1 MECLKILELTSIHYI
16 NFLQKRD
23 MQRVAEVW
31 FECLQDLDF
40 SLSMQVLKNHITTNN
55 FPPTVAHFTI
65 GVEQLKG
72 DTLNDKQALILVSN
86 FMRNGIYKVNDSLVD
101 LKNEN
106 ELVYHTVKLMGA
118 SNMFKMR
125 VDDMEKS
132 FTALYRHVVNDAK
145 NGIKKVTFSEP
156 ERLEQKEEVFTIEQ
170 KSRNLKRLG
179 EIMRGICG

>member
-1 MECLKILELTSIHYI
+1 
-16 NFLQKRD
+16 

-40 SLSMQVLKNHITTNN
+40 SLSMQVLKNHTTTSI

-72 DTLNDKQALILVSN
+72 DTLNDKQALILVCR
-86 FMRNGIYKVNDSLVD
+86 FMSKGSYRINDSLLE
-101 LKNEN
+101 LKKEN

-118 SNMFKMR
+118 SNIFKMR
-125 VDDMEKS
+125 AEDMEKS
-132 FTALYRHVVNDAK
+132 FTVLYKQVVNDTK

-156 ERLEQKEEVFTIEQ
+156 ERLEQKEEVFTAEE